1 VILTPTTL
9 RSGLA
14 DEDFPVS
21 FESFTGDFDI
31 DLEDLGAA
39 SSTFFTTGA
48 DLVSYFWVLEGT
60 AALGA
65 ALTAGALIL
74 RTGSGFL
81 AATGYGLA
89 TSFGFSSFNCGFA
102 GVTLTSG
109 FLNSSL
115 MTG

>member
-1 VILTPTTL
+1 MILTPTTL

-48 DLVSYFWVLEGT
+48 DLVSDF
-60 AALGA
+60 
-65 ALTAGALIL
+65 
-74 RTGSGFL
+74 
-81 AATGYGLA
+81 
-89 TSFGFSSFNCGFA
+89 
-102 GVTLTSG
+102 
-109 FLNSSL
+109 
-115 MTG
+115 